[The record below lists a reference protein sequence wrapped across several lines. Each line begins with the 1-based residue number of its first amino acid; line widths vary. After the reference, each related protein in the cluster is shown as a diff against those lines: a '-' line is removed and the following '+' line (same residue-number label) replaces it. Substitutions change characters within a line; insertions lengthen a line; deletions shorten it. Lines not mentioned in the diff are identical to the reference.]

1 MKKQE
6 KKSAM
11 SKKSLAMIQKP
22 VIVEPLLAKSSS
34 RVWRPD
40 YEADAPPLS
49 YLAAFFMP
57 GIQGAV
63 YPQPTH
69 SRSRFWAAM
78 WETARSAGASY
89 RFANLHSLPF
99 LRWRRSKGF
108 KILNEEVSL

>member
-11 SKKSLAMIQKP
+11 RKKSLAMIQEP
-22 VIVEPLLAKSSS
+22 VIVEPLLASSN

-89 RFANLHSLPF
+89 RFANPHSLPF
-99 LRWRRSKGF
+99 LRLATQGFF